1 MKVYR
6 FLDDLPRFRN
16 PVLTIGTFDGVHE
29 GHQQIIG
36 RINAMAREM
45 DGESILLTFHP
56 HPRLVLNPNDTSLQL
71 INTLQEK
78 IDLLDHYGIHEM
90 IIATFS
96 KAFAQTSPRDY
107 IKHFLVDKIQPKV
120 IVIGYD
126 HHFGKDRGGNIET
139 LRQYAG
145 AFGYRVEEIEKH
157 IVEDVGVSSTKIREA
172 ISAGQITQ
180 ANHLLGH
187 PFRLT
192 GRVIKGHQIG
202 NQLGYPTANLFVEDK
217 HKIIPGVGI
226 YASRVRVGE
235 QWYKG
240 MLYIGYRPTFSGKEK
255 AIEVNLFDFNGNLY
269 GDELTLDIVAEI
281 RGDKR
286 FDTPEELA
294 AQMAADKEATLRI
307 LDQG

>member
-126 HHFGKDRGGNIET
+126 HHFGKDRAGNIET

>member
-96 KAFAQTSPRDY
+96 KAFAKTSPRDY

-126 HHFGKDRGGNIET
+126 HHFGKDRAGNIET

-145 AFGYRVEEIEKH
+145 EFGYRVEEIEKH
-157 IVEDVGVSSTKIREA
+157 IVDDVGVSSTKIREA
-172 ISAGQITQ
+172 IAAGHITQ

-226 YASRVRVGE
+226 YAARVRVGE
-235 QWYKG
+235 QWFKG